1 MLYFFNYIHQTPL
14 LQASRLPNP
23 SFESM
28 MDGLALGRPEGK
40 RMEPPQ
46 PNQTVRLRI
55 AVLSIAVGCV
65 VLGMKYFAF
74 HVSKSAALKSDAIE
88 NVVNV
93 VAAVFSLGAIIFA
106 DKPADR
112 EHPYGHG
119 KIEHF
124 SAAFEGGMISLA
136 AVLIG
141 YEAVRSI
148 LDGIPIQNLTLGL
161 GINFVAGLFNGAL
174 GLYLI
179 RQGKKQQSHAIE
191 ADGHHVFSDF
201 YVTIGLGVGLLLVK
215 ATGMTWLDPAMAMAV
230 CAVLAY
236 TGFKL
241 VRSSSAALLDAEDP
255 EMVQHLVEVIN
266 RVRPRDIVAIHELR
280 TLRSGRYT
288 HVDIH
293 MVIPEFYG
301 IGQGH
306 ELADQFGKAVLA
318 EAAIEGELHTHV
330 DPCLRAFCSHCEVDP
345 CPVRQS
351 PQVNECKITFDEAV
365 AQGPI

>member
-1 MLYFFNYIHQTPL
+1 MDS
-14 LQASRLPNP
+14 ALPNQNARIRV
-23 SFESM
+23 
-28 MDGLALGRPEGK
+28 AL
-40 RMEPPQ
+40 
-46 PNQTVRLRI
+46 
-55 AVLSIAVGCV
+55 LSITVGCL
-65 VLGMKYFAF
+65 VLGLKYFAF
-74 HVSKSAALKSDAIE
+74 HVSQSAALKSDAIE

-93 VAAVFSLGAIIFA
+93 VAAVFALGAIIFA

-141 YEAVRSI
+141 YEAIRAMV
-148 LDGIPIQNLTLGL
+148 DGIPLKNLTLGL
-161 GINFVAGLFNGAL
+161 AINFGAGVVNGLLGLF
-174 GLYLI
+174 LI
-179 RQGKKQQSHAIE
+179 WQGKRQQSHALV

-201 YVTIGLGVGLLLVK
+201 YVTIGLGAGLLLVK
-215 ATGMTWLDPAMAMAV
+215 ATGLTWLDPVMALAV
-230 CAVLAY
+230 CAVLAV

-255 EMVQHLVEVIN
+255 DMVQHLVEVIN
-266 RVRPRDIVAIHELR
+266 RVRPKEIVAIHELR
-280 TLRSGRYT
+280 TLRSGRYI

-318 EAAIEGELHTHV
+318 EGGIEGELHTHV
-330 DPCLRAFCSHCEVDP
+330 DPCLKAFCSQCEVEA
-345 CPVRQS
+345 CPVRLV
-351 PQVNECKITFDEAV
+351 PQTSDCQITFEQAV
-365 AQGPI
+365 APGPI